1 MARGS
6 GAGTGVIVALVV
18 SVVCNVGLLTIT
30 FMMYS
35 GKAEALQNEAE
46 AQAEMT
52 QFIRSSDRTS
62 EFDRLMGAAESN
74 QQSLYKYLQ
83 GRRGEVAQFVAGNP
97 NADVTE
103 MRSSLGLAEGDVVTV
118 GITDHAQGELGD
130 IVFVE
135 LPEAGDTIAKGDS
148 FGTIEAVKT
157 VAEMYAPLTGE
168 IVEAFDAE
176 TIEVNILCHMRAFRR
191 GDADLV
197 TGTFAQ
203 LTGESSTSVNAFLE
217 EHRAAFGA

>member
-35 GKAEALQNEAE
+35 GKAEALQKEAE

-83 GRRGEVAQFVAGNP
+83 TRRGEVAQFVAGNP

-103 MRSSLGLAEGDVVTV
+103 MRSSLGLAEGDVVRN
-118 GITDHAQGELGD
+118 ELGD
-130 IVFVE
+130 LRRQIAAAKVDNDSLQRQLADAKSGSVE
-135 LPEAGDTIAKGDS
+135 LEQRVSQIEKLSQEKIAEVEGEFAGYKTAAVRYQQE
-148 FGTIEAVKT
+148 IEQASQS
-157 VAEMYAPLTGE
+157 
-168 IVEAFDAE
+168 
-176 TIEVNILCHMRAFRR
+176 IE
-191 GDADLV
+191 
-197 TGTFAQ
+197 
-203 LTGESSTSVNAFLE
+203 
-217 EHRAAFGA
+217 